1 MTAIVIYT
9 TKQKKRRVKN
19 MSKQVLISPSTDPCP
34 LADLLEYSKNLI
46 YNGADW
52 LHCDIM
58 DGKFVPA
65 KTFDEIVLSLLS
77 KRVNTTIDVHLMVE
91 NPLDRLPA
99 FARAGA
105 NVITVHFEAI
115 KGTIAVINT
124 INKIHE
130 LGCKAGLAI
139 KPDTKVSAIENYLP
153 FVDLVLVMSVEPGK
167 SGQQFMINATSK
179 IAELNAIREREK
191 YNYLIEVD
199 GGINKQNAGAVVS
212 LGADVLVLG
221 SAMYSA
227 PDKHELIRYLKS
239 LGD

>member
-1 MTAIVIYT
+1 
-9 TKQKKRRVKN
+9 
-19 MSKQVLISPSTDPCP
+19 MSKQVLIAPSTDPCP
-34 LADLLEYSKNLI
+34 LADLLEYSKSLI

-77 KRVNTTIDVHLMVE
+77 KRVNTTLDVHLMVE
-91 NPLDRLPA
+91 NPLERLSA

-105 NVITVHFEAI
+105 DILTVHFEAM

-139 KPDTKVSAIENYLP
+139 KPSTSVNAIENFLP

-167 SGQQFMINATSK
+167 SGQLFMIDATSK
-179 IAELNAIREREK
+179 IAELNAIRLQKK
-191 YNYLIEVD
+191 YNFLIEVD
-199 GGINKQNAGAVVS
+199 GGLNKQNAGAVIS

-221 SAMYSA
+221 NAMYTA
-227 PDKHELIRYLKS
+227 TDRPELIKFLKS
-239 LGD
+239 LGE